1 MIPPGDPTWSSCLCR
16 GYENLSLRLLQML
29 RSERLCSVIV
39 RGRPSLSNWFYVS
52 SFMLGFGG
60 RQNELPW
67 WENTEL
73 CLEECQEC
81 FGKTLEIS
89 LLRNVSFGSAFHK
102 EGELSWAWVKCQ
114 TTECLL
120 CFICGERGSSRR
132 PQR

>member
-1 MIPPGDPTWSSCLCR
+1 
-16 GYENLSLRLLQML
+16 ML

-60 RQNELPW
+60 RRNELPW

-114 TTECLL
+114 TAECLL
-120 CFICGERGSSRR
+120 CFICGERGSSRKATEMKEKITTCSDICLTKSVHL
-132 PQR
+132 